1 MSLLRNTMVA
11 VLLGGLAAC
20 STPPQNPNMSGNEN
34 TGDLATTD
42 TAPGLEGY
50 DENGAKVQIGGVN
63 QDGIASVEIGGGQMI
78 AEDIPADQMPPEVA
92 VDFEP
97 VIYFAYDQ
105 FGLSD
110 EALAKIQYYSQI
122 LINNPSRKVVLEGH
136 TDYRGTPEYNLALGE
151 KRAKSVMDAMVSLG
165 VDSTRIE
172 ANSYGEEYP
181 VAFEKT
187 EAAWQLNSR
196 VEINIR

>member
-11 VLLGGLAAC
+11 VLFGGLAAC
-20 STPPQNPNMSGNEN
+20 SSPPQNTDTVNGG
-34 TGDLATTD
+34 TAIGDLAATD

-78 AEDIPADQMPPEVA
+78 SDQMSTEVSG
-92 VDFEP
+92 DFEP
-97 VIYFAYDQ
+97 VIYFGYDQ

-122 LINNPSRKVVLEGH
+122 LMNNPSRKVVLEGH
-136 TDYRGTPEYNLALGE
+136 TDDRGSPEYNLALGE
-151 KRAKSVMDAMVSLG
+151 KRAKSVMDAMISLG
-165 VDSTRIE
+165 VDSSKIE

-187 EAAWQLNSR
+187 EAAWQLNRR
-196 VEINIR
+196 VEINIQ